1 MSVVSENYDLNTAPP
16 VLSFEEFKANLLSG
30 LKELDYKNETDVFKF
45 LNTSLESG
53 NKLNMMMEE
62 FKDILLNEMR
72 WDNKNNCT
80 YDISSRS
87 KHLNEQLY
95 NISVIFNKFSPTKKN
110 VRFFNFECLLNNFK
124 IKFIYHFNNNNNKFD
139 MDIMTS
145 FIKSYFDENLFN
157 GIRIV
162 LEGDID
168 LTFEEA
174 VNHFIMEINK
184 ILKKKLQNTINNN
197 NDLIMK
203 IFKFNNFLNQ
213 EYGVN
218 CKLYDII
225 AKQHIQD
232 WIKFE
237 IQLINQYYS
246 KNFNKTQFQL
256 NDGANLNKYLHNL
269 FDYFKP
275 FLVLEV
281 DLETRY
287 ILQFKIMIF
296 QKIILQILQFYRSGI
311 DVNNKSQ
318 DNILLPGSLLQRNFN
333 VKDSNGVLMGYSYLN
348 FQKNIILIYD
358 NLLKLSKNQIII
370 MINSNFNE
378 LINEDNEGMH
388 SLLEGEIIEY
398 KKLIVKNFNNMVIPF
413 IKKTSRDN
421 LSEYINL
428 NWYSIVNKQMY
439 DHQVWLNF
447 FESNNN
453 LLKICKN
460 ILVDDDTDRP
470 KNSSLDLLLQ
480 SQFDKLQT
488 VNDSLIIKSITNNI
502 LLAYKLTIDQEIV
515 INILVKDISSL
526 NVQPKTL
533 VEWVKFQ
540 DYTRLINLLIYKEM
554 NQDLL
559 NFDKSEESIFQ
570 FQKIYQLESLTVQE
584 IQKVWQIFI

>member
-30 LKELDYKNETDVFKF
+30 LKELDYKNESDVFKF
-45 LNTSLESG
+45 LSTSLESG
-53 NKLNMMMEE
+53 NKLNIMMEE
-62 FKDILLNEMR
+62 YKDILLNEMR
-72 WDNKNNCT
+72 WDNKNNCS

-95 NISVIFNKFSPTKKN
+95 NISVIYNKFSPTKKN
-110 VRFFNFECLLNNFK
+110 GRFFNFECLLNNFK

-145 FIKSYFDENLFN
+145 FIKSYIEENLFN

-162 LEGDID
+162 LEGSID

-174 VNHFIMEINK
+174 VNYFIMEINK
-184 ILKKKLQNTINNN
+184 ILKKKLQNNINNN

-203 IFKFNNFLNQ
+203 IFKFNNYLNQ

-218 CKLYDII
+218 CQLYDII
-225 AKQHIQD
+225 AKQQIQD

-281 DLETRY
+281 DLDTRY

-318 DNILLPGSLLQRNFN
+318 DNILLPGSLLQRNSN

-358 NLLKLSKNQIII
+358 NLLKLSKNQTII

-378 LINEDNEGMH
+378 LISEDNEGMH

-413 IKKTSRDN
+413 IKKKSRDN

-447 FESNNN
+447 IESNNN

-460 ILVDDDTDRP
+460 ILFDDDTDRP

-480 SQFDKLQT
+480 SQFDKLQI

-515 INILVKDISSL
+515 INILLKDISLL

-540 DYTRLINLLIYKEM
+540 DYTRLVNLLIYKEM